1 MIVEETGGRVVGGN
15 EGELEPAV
23 DSRRYLVVRASEGR
37 KGQEEM
43 IKELWGAVKGKLE
56 YEY

>member
-1 MIVEETGGRVVGGN
+1 MIVEEAGGRVVGGF
-15 EGELEPAV
+15 EGEVEAAV
-23 DSRRYLVVRASEGR
+23 VSSRVLVVRASEGR

-43 IKELWGAVKGKLE
+43 IKEFWGAVKGKLE